1 MRWRENEK
9 PNSLAS
15 SAIVAV
21 PAKKGN
27 HDVGAAECEIARP
40 RSSAERPR
48 DGNPQHVGG
57 QDGGCAVGR
66 HEASLDDLRI
76 GGPRRY
82 RRLALAHEKGDVD
95 DMPSMAIVKRLGDVG
110 KLSHRDLERSFLL
123 ELAHDCLRDRLAGL
137 LPSAR
142 QSPQRLGL
150 VRIASANQEKRAIA
164 DEQTGTQLDVPQAA
178 RPRMPKR
185 VRAVL

>member
-21 PAKKGN
+21 PAEKWD
-27 HDVGAAECEIARP
+27 HDVGAAEREIAGP
-40 RSSAERPR
+40 SSSAECPR
-48 DGNPQHVGG
+48 DGNSQHVGG

-82 RRLALAHEKGDVD
+82 RWLALAHEKGDVD

-110 KLSHRDLERSFLL
+110 KLAHSDFKRSLL
-123 ELAHDCLRDRLAGL
+123 FELAHDCLCDRLAGL

-142 QSPQRLGL
+142 
-150 VRIASANQEKRAIA
+150 
-164 DEQTGTQLDVPQAA
+164 
-178 RPRMPKR
+178 
-185 VRAVL
+185 